1 MIVLPGGIQCFINR
15 TTNRKRWEETKIRFK
30 VSFFLFFSPIK
41 SGRIKLF
48 LIFGGAVTSFLSK
61 DNTERK
67 FVASNTASYEIIIAA
82 R

>member
-1 MIVLPGGIQCFINR
+1 MGRDENKIQ
-15 TTNRKRWEETKIRFK
+15 
-30 VSFFLFFSPIK
+30 SFFLFLFFSPIK